1 MRSSRRSFASGAAE
15 PIRRAGAD
23 LPGLDY
29 PPGGA
34 RSTILAVNGR
44 FIDWRL
50 CGGAL
55 LAAGAVIAAALAM
68 PVPLSEGVAATD
80 PAERLPEA
88 PFEAA
93 PEDLGAF
100 LEIRRWGPPP
110 AAPEPEAVEEA
121 TPALNP
127 ILAEMGFVGLIAV
140 QDERAVLLALPEGE
154 IVRMLPGDTLP
165 DGRILVSVADNSLT
179 LAGEGGPAEVLTL
192 FPRLPAPGPP
202 PATPRAKRQGAEGV
216 DEMPAPAMAG
226 LRNERAI
233 PILRGAPGVLPH
245 DRVRHPADRSLSGS
259 DPAAQV

>member
-23 LPGLDY
+23 LPVLDY

-34 RSTILAVNGR
+34 RPTIVAVNGR
-44 FIDWRL
+44 FFDWRL

-55 LAAGAVIAAALAM
+55 LAAGAVIAVALAM
-68 PVPLSEGVAATD
+68 PVPLSEGVAVTD

-88 PFEAA
+88 PFEVT

-100 LEIRRWGPPP
+100 LEIRRWGAPP
-110 AAPEPEAVEEA
+110 AEPAPVEEA
-121 TPALNP
+121 EPALNP
-127 ILAEMGFVGLIAV
+127 VLAEMGFVGLIAA

-192 FPRLPAPGPP
+192 FPRLSSE
-202 PATPRAKRQGAEGV
+202 PATGGPEGETAGAGDV
-216 DEMPAPAMAG
+216 DEMPGAG
-226 LRNERAI
+226 D
-233 PILRGAPGVLPH
+233 G
-245 DRVRHPADRSLSGS
+245 GS
-259 DPAAQV
+259 SP